1 MKGTA
6 ARGIARTSD
15 EAAVTMRLEDPK
27 QQAENLMFVDLLR
40 NDLARV
46 AQPGSVAVP
55 ELFRVESYPPVH
67 QMISTVTARIRSGL
81 GPVDVLRA
89 IFPCGSITGAPKL
102 RAMEI
107 IDEIEEI
114 GRGSCREGVG
124 QDG

>member
-6 ARGIARTSD
+6 ARGIDRTSD
-15 EAAVTMRLEDPK
+15 EAAVTMLLEDPK
-27 QQAENLMFVDLLR
+27 QQAENLMIVDLLR

-55 ELFRVESYPPVH
+55 ELFRVESYPTVH

-89 IFPCGSITGAPKL
+89 IFPCGRS
-102 RAMEI
+102 
-107 IDEIEEI
+107 EEHT
-114 GRGSCREGVG
+114 SEL
-124 QDG
+124 Q